1 MIKQTFYNLP
11 KEKRERI
18 IWAIRLEFSRSPA
31 ERISIN
37 RIVQEANISRG
48 SFYQYFD
55 DKVDLIQIITEDF
68 TYFMKQATK
77 KSLEKSNGDIFSVPF
92 YLFDAIM
99 SFAEKDDNK
108 RIIERII
115 SNFKMNSDL
124 ITDYLKN
131 RHIVPCK
138 SDVFPLINRDML
150 KITDDNDLQSLFDT
164 LMTILFKAIFDVFA
178 CGKDTAYV
186 KDNLNRTVNLLKY
199 GTVSAQKQNKES
211 DSLD

>member
-11 KEKRERI
+11 KVKRERI
-18 IWAIRLEFSRSPA
+18 IRAIRLEFSRSPA

-68 TYFMKQATK
+68 SSFMKQATK
-77 KSLEKSNGDIFSVPF
+77 KSLEKSNGDIFKVPF
-92 YLFDAIM
+92 DLFDAIIHFCETE
-99 SFAEKDDNK
+99 SNS
-108 RIIERII
+108 RIIECII

-124 ITDYLKN
+124 ISDYLKN

-138 SDVFPLINRDML
+138 SAVFPHINLEML
-150 KITDDNDLQSLFDT
+150 SIKDEDDLHSLFDT
-164 LMTILFKAIFDVFA
+164 LMTVLFKAIFDVFA
-178 CGKDTAYV
+178 CGKDKAAV
-186 KDNLNRTVNLLKY
+186 KDNLVRTEKLLRY
-199 GTVSAQKQNKES
+199 GAMSVSELTKES
-211 DSLD
+211 DILD